1 MRCLILVTLFV
12 GSLFLGGC
20 GFPNE
25 RTIDRPA
32 AEPAE
37 KTPDESMRVIDQTPE
52 KMQKRFDSTMQ
63 DADDLVQDPVEL
75 ARSYEELSVKTNAL
89 RETNS
94 ELTLKNN
101 QLKQQIEILKSEMEQ
116 TKKDMAEANDFL
128 GQMHLELNKWKSDVL
143 GFRQEIR
150 QAQQAQLEALG
161 KILRVLGAEPMEM
174 SDVPEEDSSDSR
186 ESK

>member
-1 MRCLILVTLFV
+1 MRCLILITLFI
-12 GSLFLGGC
+12 GSLFLAGC

-25 RTIDRPA
+25 RTIDRPMA
-32 AEPAE
+32 KSVE
-37 KTPDESMRVIDQTPE
+37 KTPDESLMVTDPMAE
-52 KMQKRFDSTMQ
+52 KMQRRFDPAMQ
-63 DADDLVQDPVEL
+63 DADDSGQSPIEL

-101 QLKQQIEILKSEMEQ
+101 QLKRQIEMLKSEMEQ

-161 KILRVLGAEPMEM
+161 KILRVLGAEPVELLA
-174 SDVPEEDSSDSR
+174 SPEESSSDSR

>member
-1 MRCLILVTLFV
+1 MRCLIPVTLFI
-12 GSLFLGGC
+12 GSVFLAGC

-25 RTIDRPA
+25 RTIDRPT
-32 AEPAE
+32 AESAE
-37 KTPDESMRVIDQTPE
+37 KVPDESPMVIDQTPE
-52 KMQKRFDSTMQ
+52 KMQKRFDPTMQ
-63 DADDLVQDPVEL
+63 GTDDSGQDPVEL
-75 ARSYEELSVKTNAL
+75 VRLYEELSVKNNAL
-89 RETNS
+89 RETHN

-101 QLKQQIEILKSEMEQ
+101 QLKQQIEMLKSELEQ
-116 TKKDMAEANDFL
+116 TKKDVAEANDFL

-161 KILRVLGAEPMEM
+161 KILRVLGAEPMDM
-174 SDVPEEDSSDSR
+174 PDISEESSSDSG

>member
-1 MRCLILVTLFV
+1 MLFALSV
-12 GSLFLGGC
+12 FLSGC

-25 RTIDRPA
+25 RTIDRPT
-32 AEPAE
+32 AESAE
-37 KTPDESMRVIDQTPE
+37 KTTDESPMVTDPMTE

-63 DADDLVQDPVEL
+63 GADDSGQDPIEL
-75 ARSYEELSVKTNAL
+75 VRMYEELSVKNNAL
-89 RETNS
+89 RETNN

-101 QLKQQIEILKSEMEQ
+101 LLKQQIEMLKNEMEQ

-174 SDVPEEDSSDSR
+174 PDAPEESSSDPG

>member
-1 MRCLILVTLFV
+1 MRCLILITLFV

-25 RTIDRPA
+25 RTIDRPMTESA
-32 AEPAE
+32 A
-37 KTPDESMRVIDQTPE
+37 KTPDESSMVTDPTTE

-63 DADDLVQDPVEL
+63 DADDSGQDSMEL
-75 ARSYEELSVKTNAL
+75 ARSYEELSIKNNAL

-101 QLKQQIEILKSEMEQ
+101 QLKQQIEMLKSEVEQ

-161 KILRVLGAEPMEM
+161 KILRVLGAEPMEIP
-174 SDVPEEDSSDSR
+174 DAPEESSSDSR